1 MATDKSRTGTGRKRM
16 KWGIWSY
23 TAVQITIL
31 MSQSAP
37 PPSPTWKL
45 LFWVPEK
52 TEKCDQN
59 SLECNFNWNV
69 TWFWWL
75 CSTQNTRWGGIGQPH
90 YQLSII
96 NPSSQSTVLYQDNR
110 DLLCNW
116 NIQPFLLT
124 YTRIPAFTWRESH
137 QRYGES
143 KASRKLHFLL
153 CQTRNPL
160 TVTRELM

>member
-96 NPSSQSTVLYQDNR
+96 NPQFPKHCSVPGQQRPLVQLEHTALPTDIYPYPSLHLEGIPSEIWGEQSLQKA
-110 DLLCNW
+110 
-116 NIQPFLLT
+116 
-124 YTRIPAFTWRESH
+124 AFPSVPNKEPTNSD
-137 QRYGES
+137 
-143 KASRKLHFLL
+143 
-153 CQTRNPL
+153 
-160 TVTRELM
+160 